1 MHDQR
6 RQDDRL
12 YWWKVVAALLSAT
25 FLAGLLLTAIFR
37 GMNNVYIPLVS
48 AALAAVLIGVAV
60 SVARRY
66 RAWLHRPPREGGPLE
81 DRLTSV
87 ARKAGLLGIGAL
99 LMRGTDR
106 KDHP

>member
-1 MHDQR
+1 MHDDR

-12 YWWKVVAALLSAT
+12 YWWKVIAGVTSAI

-37 GMNNVYIPLVS
+37 ETSSTYIPLV
-48 AALAAVLIGVAV
+48 AATLAFVLVGVGV

-66 RAWLHRPPREGGPLE
+66 RAWLRRPPRGGGPLE

-87 ARKAGLLGIGAL
+87 ARKAGLVGIGVL
-99 LMRGTDR
+99 LVGRTGR
-106 KDHP
+106 KERS